1 MKTDWIC
8 TDLDNKQYG
17 RQLSETRF
25 EFKEKNRG
33 LLEYDEDEF
42 IEFGVNLSDYSEK
55 EIGEVAR
62 NYYSSLD
69 ELKEKYGKNWQWIL
83 AECIFEQENGLY

>member
-1 MKTDWIC
+1 MNTDWIC

-33 LLEYDEDEF
+33 LLEYDEYEF
-42 IEFGVNLSDYSEK
+42 IEFEINLNDYSEK
-55 EIGEVAR
+55 KIDEVAR
-62 NYYSSLD
+62 DYYSSLD
-69 ELKEKYGKNWQWIL
+69 ELKEICGKNWQWIL